1 MDTLRSRDP
10 TCGRAVPRGVP
21 PACRAIVRDPTC
33 TACRGDGLGVRLR
46 RRRTQ
51 AHDEVP
57 PRRAVREGPIFAHGV
72 RPGGNGASPPHR
84 TWPSRSPCR
93 RSSDQHPA
101 RSSTGV
107 RCTDSAVTSVIAR
120 IELARRRYRG
130 VAASTRMRRVSVC
143 RPRSP
148 ACLSHA
154 PKGVS
159 RVAPPDL
166 GRLRCVCT
174 TNRRDRWLMEIH
186 SRERAGCASGGTA
199 TGAAEVRAE
208 QNFGGCRDR
217 RLGSS
222 TARRRRAGGWHLRAL
237 RPQRR

>member
-1 MDTLRSRDP
+1 MTSPQRPQIATVTSPAEDGSCSRWDSMAPPGGIDADRRGLERLSGGVSHIRVEPAAPEMALRSRDS

-72 RPGGNGASPPHR
+72 LPRGNGASPPHR
-84 TWPSRSPCR
+84 TWPSRSPYR

-120 IELARRRYRG
+120 SEPGSTAVTLPRG
-130 VAASTRMRRVSVC
+130 CRGSTRMRRDSVFE
-143 RPRSP
+143 PRNRLP
-148 ACLSHA
+148 A
-154 PKGVS
+154 
-159 RVAPPDL
+159 
-166 GRLRCVCT
+166 RLC
-174 TNRRDRWLMEIH
+174 DGL
-186 SRERAGCASGGTA
+186 
-199 TGAAEVRAE
+199 
-208 QNFGGCRDR
+208 R
-217 RLGSS
+217 RLGWV
-222 TARRRRAGGWHLRAL
+222 TAVGHLLVGAAAARRGGH
-237 RPQRR
+237 